1 MYLYRTISK
10 QTLSERGEEQNN
22 LGRKKVSKVETSY
35 KLEKKVVVVFPIAKS
50 KIIILI

>member
-35 KLEKKVVVVFPIAKS
+35 KLEKKVVVFPIAKS